1 MKLLLESVVLPAI
14 ASILVAFAV
23 LGGIRGEAGRR
34 YAGALALAIGFASAY
49 AILEPAAWR
58 PTMYWHWLPWVAF
71 GGAIVGPV
79 MLATGLRLSER
90 CALVVVLAVISA
102 WFLVPTRAN
111 LEPSRGTYIAI
122 YTASATVVW
131 ALLDLLAPRVS
142 GAALCAALSLTL
154 LSGGAL
160 VASLVSLRFGLLGV
174 AASAA
179 LSGGFITSFRQQD
192 SAIVR
197 GLLPAQTVLLGGV
210 MLAAQV
216 NVGLPLPSLV
226 LISIA
231 PLAMWTCEAGPLS
244 KLRGRWAYFVRIGA
258 VSLPLAAAWGL
269 SLPLLR
275 SEPRW

>member
-1 MKLLLESVVLPAI
+1 MKLLLGSVALPA
-14 ASILVAFAV
+14 AVSIVVAFAV
-23 LGGIRGEAGRR
+23 LGGIRGDAGRR
-34 YAGALALAIGFASAY
+34 YAGALALAIGFVSAY
-49 AILEPAAWR
+49 AILEPTAWR

-79 MLATGLRLSER
+79 ALATRLHLPER
-90 CALVVVLAVISA
+90 WALMVVLAVISA
-102 WFLVPTRAN
+102 WFLVPTRTS
-111 LEPSRGTYIAI
+111 LEPSRGTHIAI
-122 YTASATVVW
+122 YTVSATVVW
-131 ALLDLLAPRVS
+131 ALLDLLATRVS
-142 GAALCAALSLTL
+142 GPALCAALSVTL

-160 VASLVSLRFGLLGV
+160 VAGLVSLRFGLLGV

-197 GLLPAQTVLLGGV
+197 GLLPAQTVMLGGV

-216 NVGLPLPSLV
+216 NVGLPLPSLI

-231 PLAMWTCEAGPLS
+231 PLAMWSCEAGPLS
-244 KLRGRWAYFVRIGA
+244 KLRGTWAYVVRFGA

-275 SEPRW
+275 SESRW